1 MVRLDMVSGFLRIK
15 GFKHLIAYLRARV
28 TTLEFPHMRL
38 ISVLIQATK
47 DLVNHDEEDLVRMVQ
62 ELTYEM
68 ANAVMNHMW
77 SDLGQVFTT
86 GFEND
91 VQCVIKGL
99 YDLCQ
104 LSSESN
110 PKILAD
116 FFAFWRSLALK
127 WITSESL
134 PVKLLGWDE
143 ISQLVKESE
152 KNCPPPM
159 TYNVSGAG
167 SDFVNGRYDI
177 DPKLLSE
184 SGYVKLNTD
193 LQYHRQIPADYAD
206 EDVAGKTLTLL
217 LDTKSHRWFLSM
229 LDDNFRTDF
238 YRVQTNDFILYQI
251 GLPSARV
258 PTLRQ
263 S

>member
-1 MVRLDMVSGFLRIK
+1 MYIHSLEYSLRILCDDLKMSTEKGNVCTSLNALQHIFDSKSTYYSSYGMDMVRLDMVSGFLRIK

-116 FFAFWRSLALK
+116 FFAFRRS
-127 WITSESL
+127 
-134 PVKLLGWDE
+134 
-143 ISQLVKESE
+143 
-152 KNCPPPM
+152 
-159 TYNVSGAG
+159 
-167 SDFVNGRYDI
+167 
-177 DPKLLSE
+177 
-184 SGYVKLNTD
+184 
-193 LQYHRQIPADYAD
+193 
-206 EDVAGKTLTLL
+206 
-217 LDTKSHRWFLSM
+217 
-229 LDDNFRTDF
+229 
-238 YRVQTNDFILYQI
+238 
-251 GLPSARV
+251 
-258 PTLRQ
+258 
-263 S
+263 

>member
-1 MVRLDMVSGFLRIK
+1 MDGSILLLK
-15 GFKHLIAYLRARV
+15 
-28 TTLEFPHMRL
+28 
-38 ISVLIQATK
+38 
-47 DLVNHDEEDLVRMVQ
+47 Q
-62 ELTYEM
+62 ESHSIG
-68 ANAVMNHMW
+68 A
-77 SDLGQVFTT
+77 
-86 GFEND
+86 
-91 VQCVIKGL
+91 
-99 YDLCQ
+99 
-104 LSSESN
+104 
-110 PKILAD
+110 
-116 FFAFWRSLALK
+116 ALK
-127 WITSESL
+127 ECIHCTL
-134 PVKLLGWDE
+134 
-143 ISQLVKESE
+143 
-152 KNCPPPM
+152 
-159 TYNVSGAG
+159 
-167 SDFVNGRYDI
+167 DI

-193 LQYHRQIPADYAD
+193 LQYHRQIPADYAG